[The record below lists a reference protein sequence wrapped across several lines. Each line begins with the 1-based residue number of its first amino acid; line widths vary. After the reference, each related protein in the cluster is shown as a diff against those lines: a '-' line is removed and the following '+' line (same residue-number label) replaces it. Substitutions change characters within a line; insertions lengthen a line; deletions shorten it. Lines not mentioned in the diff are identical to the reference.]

1 MEYITHTQT
10 PHAQAHEPP
19 PSRRLPLALAPLPLL
34 ALILL
39 QCTAPFRRPR
49 CRPGAPRGRRVML
62 RLRCVPVSLC
72 DGYLTLV
79 SSVRKK
85 SEPSNCS
92 SPGATAT
99 GEFVAGNGKVLFLG
113 SSEWIFAAFG
123 RKGNG
128 FICWSRRV
136 GLARFESSFG
146 SLFLFLF
153 LWTKPAYRQA
163 KLGLALLV
171 QTPGVYLSRLGFFLA

>member
-1 MEYITHTQT
+1 MTVTLPWFHLCGKNRSLLTVL
-10 PHAQAHEPP
+10 
-19 PSRRLPLALAPLPLL
+19 RRER
-34 ALILL
+34 
-39 QCTAPFRRPR
+39 QRPASLW
-49 CRPGAPRGRRVML
+49 PGMGR
-62 RLRCVPVSLC
+62 
-72 DGYLTLV
+72 
-79 SSVRKK
+79 
-85 SEPSNCS
+85 
-92 SPGATAT
+92 
-99 GEFVAGNGKVLFLG
+99 FLFLG

-163 KLGLALLV
+163 KLGLDLLV